1 MQLAR
6 ILPEVILTLAGVLI
20 MLVDPLLPRTASR
33 KPTGW
38 FSVLAMVA
46 AFAASA
52 WQLHLAPGTAY
63 YGVVQTDAFSV
74 FFHLLICG
82 TVLVALLAAID
93 SVRPEAHDMGE
104 FFALI
109 LLGTVGMLLMTSA
122 VELLL
127 VFIGL
132 EISSISTYILAGFR
146 RRSGKSIEASI
157 KYFLLGSFATAFF
170 LYGIALTFGAT
181 GTTRIAA
188 IAAALPHTTTPI
200 LAWTAVGLIL
210 IGLGFKV
217 SAAPFHVW
225 TPDVYEG
232 APSPVVALMSTA
244 PKAAAFAVLLRIFYG
259 AYPSIQQHWWSL
271 FWVLAA
277 VSMTLGNLAALR
289 QQSVKRMLAYSSIAH
304 AGYLLVAFTSF
315 SLQGIAAASFYAL
328 CYVAMNV
335 GIFAVI
341 SHVGGYDD
349 HLWSITDYRGLAYRS
364 PVLCGAMAFFLLSLI
379 GIPFTGG
386 FFAKFYVFSAAL
398 QQGMF
403 GLAIIGL
410 INSGIAAFYYLR
422 LLTALYSKPAA
433 GLAGPR
439 RPPHVDHARPR
450 HPAFRLS
457 HTAAW
462 RRPTQLARSRPAR
475 CGYALPDRA
484 SCAGSSA
491 GRQRR
496 PEPVAHSLFNS
507 HSLFNR
513 RSRLSKIRTA
523 DSKIAALN
531 TTVSS
536 KPAPKAIRTWSV
548 AGPLSR
554 TCSRRDCAICQPGGN
569 SRGTLST
576 TRLTNPATTPGKV
589 SDASTASDAVIRL
602 SSSSAPRACHNTSA
616 DTPSIGPV
624 SARSST

>member
-1 MQLAR
+1 MYLSR
-6 ILPEVILTLAGVLI
+6 ILPEVILTLAGILI
-20 MLVDPLLPRTASR
+20 MLVDPLLPRSASR
-33 KPTGW
+33 KSVGW
-38 FSVLAMVA
+38 FSVLAMVG
-46 AFAASA
+46 AFAASV
-52 WQLHLAPGTAY
+52 WQLTLAPGTAY
-63 YGVVQTDAFSV
+63 FGVIQTDAFSV
-74 FFHLLICG
+74 FFHLVICG

-93 SVRPEAHDMGE
+93 SVRPGTHDMGE

-127 VFIGL
+127 VFVGL

-146 RRSGKSIEASI
+146 KRTGKSPEAAL

-188 IAAALPHTTTPI
+188 IAAALPYSNTPI
-200 LAWTAVGLIL
+200 LTWIAVGLIL

-259 AYPSIQQHWWSL
+259 AYPAIQQHWWSL
-271 FWVLAA
+271 FWILAA

-315 SLQGIAAASFYAL
+315 SPAGVAAAAFYAL

-335 GIFAVI
+335 GIFAVV

-349 HLWSITDYRGLAYRS
+349 QLWSIADYRGLAYRS
-364 PVLCGAMAFFLLSLI
+364 PVLAGAMAFFLLSLI

-398 QQGMF
+398 QSGMF
-403 GLAIIGL
+403 ALAIIGL
-410 INSGIAAFYYLR
+410 VNSGIACFYYLR
-422 LLTALYSKPAA
+422 LLMALYAKP
-433 GLAGPR
+433 
-439 RPPHVDHARPR
+439 
-450 HPAFRLS
+450 
-457 HTAAW
+457 
-462 RRPTQLARSRPAR
+462 
-475 CGYALPDRA
+475 
-484 SCAGSSA
+484 
-491 GRQRR
+491 
-496 PEPVAHSLFNS
+496 
-507 HSLFNR
+507 
-513 RSRLSKIRTA
+513 
-523 DSKIAALN
+523 
-531 TTVSS
+531 
-536 KPAPKAIRTWSV
+536 
-548 AGPLSR
+548 
-554 TCSRRDCAICQPGGN
+554 
-569 SRGTLST
+569 
-576 TRLTNPATTPGKV
+576 
-589 SDASTASDAVIRL
+589 SDASPVLTVPRMSLTLGLAILLSASATLLLGVIPR
-602 SSSSAPRACHNTSA
+602 SSLDLAQRGAAAFFPANSVQA
-616 DTPSIGPV
+616 TPPV
-624 SARSST
+624 SGLEKGQ